1 MVRFQQFPNKL
12 KGDDIIASG
21 MIDAGHGGKDP
32 GAIGFGVNEKDIALQ
47 VSKLVELKLKRSGIT
62 PYMTR
67 QNDSFVEL
75 IERANKA
82 NKLKTDVFVS
92 IHCNSY
98 NSQAKGIETYAY
110 KEQYKSLAESVHKEL
125 VNSKCYTVNRGVK
138 FANYSVLRNT
148 NMSACLVEL
157 GFIDNKED
165 FQILQSKQ
173 DELATAIAKGIC
185 NHLGVSYTGGSTS
198 NTLYVVATGAY
209 KDVNN
214 AKKDVENLKAKGI
227 DAYVHIHEGVK

>member
-1 MVRFQQFPNKL
+1 
-12 KGDDIIASG
+12 
-21 MIDAGHGGKDP
+21 MIDPGHGGKDS
-32 GAIGFGVNEKDIALQ
+32 GALAQTGEQEKNIALQ
-47 VSKLVELKLKRSGIT
+47 VAKLVELKLKRSGVIT
-62 PYMTR
+62 YMTR
-67 QNDSFVEL
+67 QNDTFVEL

-98 NSQAKGIETYAY
+98 NNSAKGIETYAY
-110 KEQYKSLAESVHKEL
+110 KEQYKALAEAVHKEL
-125 VNSKCYTVNRGVK
+125 LNSKCYTINRGVK

-148 NMSACLVEL
+148 SMSACLVEL
-157 GFIDNKED
+157 GFIDNTED
-165 FQILQSKQ
+165 LQILKTKQ

-185 NHLGVSYTGGSTS
+185 NYLNVAYNGGSDQ

-214 AKKDVENLKAKGI
+214 AKQDVENLKSKGI
-227 DAYVHIHEGVK
+227 DAYVHVHKEG

>member
-1 MVRFQQFPNKL
+1 
-12 KGDDIIASG
+12 
-21 MIDAGHGGKDP
+21 MIDPGHGGKDS

-47 VSKLVELKLKRSGIT
+47 VAKLVELKLKRSGVTTYI
-62 PYMTR
+62 TR
-67 QNDSFVEL
+67 QNDTFVEL

-82 NKLKTDVFVS
+82 NKLKTDIFVS
-92 IHCNSY
+92 IHCNSF

-110 KEQYKSLAESVHKEL
+110 KEQYKALAETIHKEL
-125 VNSKCYTVNRGVK
+125 VNSKCYTINRGVK

-148 NMSACLVEL
+148 SMDACLVEL
-157 GFIDNKED
+157 GFIDNSED

-185 NHLGVSYTGGSTS
+185 NYLGAPYNGGSNQ

-209 KDVNN
+209 KDINN
-214 AKKDVENLKAKGI
+214 AKKDVENLKSKGI
-227 DAYVHIHEGVK
+227 DAYIHSHEEV